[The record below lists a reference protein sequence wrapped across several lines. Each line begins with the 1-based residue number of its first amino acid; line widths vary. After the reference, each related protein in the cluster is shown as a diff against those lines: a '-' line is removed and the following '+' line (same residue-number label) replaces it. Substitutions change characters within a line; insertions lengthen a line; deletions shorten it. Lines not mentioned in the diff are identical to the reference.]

1 MANLI
6 TLWRGELP
14 LERAFWTWAVTI
26 GLLINI
32 TTTLLFLAL
41 ITLDRPWAAIVLG
54 YVCSIPYNVA
64 VVVGVWRSASR
75 HEGSGSHADLARAA
89 TLVLMAVLSLT

>member
-41 ITLDRPWAAIVLG
+41 ITLDRPWVALLLG
-54 YVCSIPYNVA
+54 YAVPVPYNIA
-64 VVVGVWRSASR
+64 ALVGVWRSASR
-75 HEGSGSHADLARAA
+75 YPGPSVHADLARGVS
-89 TLVLMAVLSLT
+89 LLLMVVLSAT